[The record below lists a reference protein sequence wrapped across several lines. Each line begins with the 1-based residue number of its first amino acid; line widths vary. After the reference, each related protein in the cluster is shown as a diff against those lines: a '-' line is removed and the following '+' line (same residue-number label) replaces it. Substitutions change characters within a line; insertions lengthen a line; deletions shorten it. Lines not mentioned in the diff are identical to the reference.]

1 VRYYY
6 VGLVLRA
13 FIPELLQR
21 DLLSTPEFESCSH
34 LYIFNNW
41 DGPMSGTTRR
51 KFIQSSSAVGASTIG
66 AGYFVSAGATTAL
79 SNSAIEKLNVAC
91 IGVGGKGGSDSSNA
105 ALFGNVIAMCD
116 VDRNT
121 LEGKSKAPEFKNAE
135 KFTDYR
141 ELFAKYGKKIDI
153 INVSTPDHMHAV
165 ITLEAMRLGISC
177 YTQKPLTRTIY
188 EARLLANV
196 AKETG
201 VCTQMGNQGTALDSS
216 REAIAQL
223 KSGVLGTLKEVYAW
237 SNRPVWAQ
245 GPGRRMDMAS
255 FAAQAYKDD
264 PKEAPKLVQSK
275 HNEILRAMERV
286 DWKSWIGV
294 AQDRDYW
301 PGLYHSFQFRG
312 WWDFG
317 TGALGDMACHQ
328 LTVPFAACGLRDPI
342 SVQAKTT
349 GHDFDSFPASSVIK
363 FEFPETAE
371 RPAIPFWWYDRKGNK
386 PPAEV
391 FAKWGIDK
399 VADSGVLIV
408 GDKGAFYSSDDYCGK
423 YELKGVEKAKVDFE
437 KAENK
442 GSNDVNNMYE
452 LFRAKSAGNPMI
464 CKSNFIDR
472 AGPLTET
479 ILLGNLA
486 VWAAAKGGAGGEMGE
501 WGEKVEWDAKNLK
514 VTNLASL
521 KTPGVADLIKP
532 KYREGYRL
540 D

>member
-1 VRYYY
+1 MMK
-6 VGLVLRA
+6 
-13 FIPELLQR
+13 P
-21 DLLSTPEFESCSH
+21 S
-34 LYIFNNW
+34 
-41 DGPMSGTTRR
+41 RR
-51 KFIQSSSAVGASTIG
+51 KFVQTTLIG
-66 AGYFVSAGATTAL
+66 AGYFATAGTRTAL
-79 SNSAIEKLNVAC
+79 SRSANEKLNVAC
-91 IGVGGKGGSDSSNA
+91 IGVGGKGGSDSANA
-105 ALFGNVIAMCD
+105 AQFGNIVAMCD

-121 LEGKSKAPEFKNAE
+121 LEGKSKADGFKNAE
-135 KFTDYR
+135 KFTDFR
-141 ELFAKYGKKIDI
+141 ELFAKFGKELDLVTI
-153 INVSTPDHMHAV
+153 STPDHMHGP
-165 ITLEAMRLGISC
+165 ITLAAMRLGASC

-188 EARLLANV
+188 EARLLAQV

-237 SNRPVWAQ
+237 SNRPVWNQ
-245 GPGRRMDMAS
+245 GPGRRMTMAK
-255 FAAQAYKDD
+255 FTEQAMKDD
-264 PKEAPKLVQSK
+264 PKEAAAIVAAKKKEIDEKLAQ
-275 HNEILRAMERV
+275 V

-294 AQDRDYW
+294 APDREFW
-301 PGLYHSFQFRG
+301 PGLYHNFQFRG

-328 LTVPFAACGLRDPI
+328 LTVPFASCGLRDPI
-342 SVQAKTT
+342 SVVAKTS
-349 GHDFDSFPASSVIK
+349 GHDFDSYPASSIIK

-371 RPAIPFWWYDRKGNK
+371 RPAIPFYWYDRLGNK

-391 FAKWGIDK
+391 FEKCGITK
-399 VADSGVLIV
+399 VSNSGVLII
-408 GDKGAFYSSDDYCGK
+408 GEKGSFYSADDYCGV
-423 YELKGVEKAKVDFE
+423 YELKGVDKAKVDYE
-437 KAENK
+437 KAVDK
-442 GSNDVNNMYE
+442 GSNDTNNMYE
-452 LFRAKSAGNPMI
+452 LFRAKAAGDPKI
-464 CKSNFIDR
+464 CHSNFIDR

-486 VWAAAKGGAGGEMGE
+486 VWAAAKGGANGEMGE

-532 KYREGYRL
+532 KYREGYRM